1 MKRKTIISFVIVF
14 CLLSSLLSAFAT
26 EVEPPEPPIPEEP
39 FVGLIS
45 TGGDLNISSSGIAT
59 CSGWADLY
67 NGYTAEVTVTLQ
79 RRINNRWVKY
89 ASWTGSGSS
98 PYVSQSTSSSIP
110 SGYTYRTYVYVAVFD
125 SSNNYI
131 EHGEAWSGTHSYP

>member
-1 MKRKTIISFVIVF
+1 MKKPV
-14 CLLSSLLSAFAT
+14 LLLIMMLSVAASAFAM

-39 FVGLIS
+39 YVGLIS

-67 NGYTAEVTVTLQ
+67 DGYTAEVTVTLQ
-79 RRINNRWVKY
+79 KRVNNRWVWVD
-89 ASWTGSGSS
+89 SWAGSGSS
-98 PYVSQSTSSSIP
+98 PYVSYSTSSSVP